1 MSSLTSQV
9 EVKEIFI
16 NGHKIKL
23 VHLPRELTNNRWTS
37 PKLFFKP
44 LHILNLGIEGR
55 WKEIVM
61 AIQKRLAISRSPD
74 LVYGCVGS
82 WTGSMRRRSDRGA
95 LMIAIIFLLASC
107 SSAHPIAFQNT
118 SHRQIYSLNLEDLEK
133 LQFYIS
139 RDVVAQYQDATGT
152 KSLLLTRLTPGVATG
167 AGPNWIK
174 VSFRE
179 GGVDVPFVTDP
190 NQYDGRYWIATE
202 VEGSKDFKKI
212 AELPE
217 KSFLYKGVRYKLA
230 SGADAILLFDWEGW
244 KKFVGT
250 RKVTEGRQVGDR

>member
-1 MSSLTSQV
+1 MAFVWDL
-9 EVKEIFI
+9 I
-16 NGHKIKL
+16 
-23 VHLPRELTNNRWTS
+23 
-37 PKLFFKP
+37 
-44 LHILNLGIEGR
+44 LGIGR
-55 WKEIVM
+55 IVM
-61 AIQKRLAISRSPD
+61 RIEKRLAISRT
-74 LVYGCVGS
+74 LELAYACVGS
-82 WTGSMRRRSDRGA
+82 WTGSMRRRSNRGF
-95 LMIAIIFLLASC
+95 LMVAIILLLASC
-107 SSAHPIAFQNT
+107 SSTPPIAFQNT
-118 SHRQIYSLNLEDLEK
+118 SHRQTYSLNLEDLEK

-202 VEGSKDFKKI
+202 VEGSKDFKRI
-212 AELPE
+212 SELSDR
-217 KSFLYKGVRYKLA
+217 SFLYKGIRYKLV
-230 SGADAILLFDWEGW
+230 SGADAILLFDVDGW
-244 KKFVGT
+244 KRVVET

>member
-1 MSSLTSQV
+1 MT
-9 EVKEIFI
+9 
-16 NGHKIKL
+16 
-23 VHLPRELTNNRWTS
+23 
-37 PKLFFKP
+37 
-44 LHILNLGIEGR
+44 
-55 WKEIVM
+55 
-61 AIQKRLAISRSPD
+61 IQKRLTISQTPE
-74 LVYGCVGS
+74 LVYAYVSSRIG
-82 WTGSMRRRSDRGA
+82 WMRGRSNRGF
-95 LMIAIIFLLASC
+95 LMVAIIFLLASC
-107 SSAHPIAFQNT
+107 SSTPPIAFQNI
-118 SHRQIYSLNLEDLEK
+118 SHRQTYSLNLEELQK

-179 GGVDVPFVTDP
+179 GGVDVPFITDP

-202 VEGSKDFKKI
+202 VEGSKDFKRI
-212 AELPE
+212 SELPDR
-217 KSFLYKGVRYKLA
+217 SFLYKGIRYKVA

-244 KKFVGT
+244 KNLVET